1 MRRRDFLRAGLAG
14 GAVLG
19 GLPALSRGERAAS
32 VALIVDPE
40 DPVASSAAGRWA
52 IGELRSALSGAG
64 VAMLDR
70 HDLRDVP
77 SDAACIVAGG
87 ARSPMVQSALA
98 GSGLTPP
105 DVPESLVL
113 AAAKLSRRP
122 ATVACGPD
130 ARGLAYALTELADR
144 ARHAA
149 RPHAALHVETPV
161 VERPANRVR
170 SVMRQF
176 TSEPLDKPWFYDRGM
191 WPAYL
196 DMLATHRFN
205 RFHLAFGLGYD
216 FLRHVDDAYFL
227 FAYPFLLEVPGYRVR
242 AANLADEERDR
253 NLDTLR
259 FIARQTVAR
268 GIDFQLGIWMH
279 GYVWHD
285 SPRAQ
290 HTIEGLTPETH
301 AAYCR
306 DALAALLRACPEISS
321 VALRTHGESGVPEGN
336 YAFWRT
342 IFDGV
347 ARCGRRV
354 EIDLHAKG
362 LDTRMIDAALD
373 TGMPVNVALKGWAEH
388 QGLPYHQAAI
398 REHEMPVEG
407 RSGQGLMTL
416 SEGSRSITRYGYG
429 DLLRDDRRYTVT
441 HRVFSGTQRLLLWGD
456 PAAAAAYSRAFQF
469 CDSAGTDLME
479 PVTCRGRR
487 GTGKAGG
494 SRIGYA
500 DPQLDPQWDW
510 QKYGYWYRVW
520 GRHLYNPET
529 PPAVWQRHFGG
540 SPAGRA
546 LESSLARTSRILPL
560 VSISHMPSAACDA
573 YWLEVYWNQPMVR
586 ESDPNPYTD
595 SPSPKT
601 FQHVSALDP
610 QLFSSMSDCA
620 EELLQRRPSGKYS
633 SVEVSQWLADLAQR
647 GEEDLRRAGPLRPL
661 DWRRTGIDI
670 EILIGLG
677 RFFAAKLRSGVLY
690 SIHERTGDRPALEAA
705 IRTYKAARAAWA
717 SVAACAKGVY
727 ADDLSASD
735 KISNRGA
742 WADRL
747 PLIDADIAQMEERLA
762 GASRSTDPA
771 VAAAVAAVLGRPRR
785 EPPACNH
792 EPPRR
797 FRPGEELPLEIVHRG
812 RVTPSSAVL
821 YYRHVN
827 QAERFQTVTMT
838 AGSGSHRAVVPAEY
852 TDSPYP
858 LMYYFQLTHGRGSVT
873 LYPGFSGDLLN
884 QPYFVVQ
891 RG

>member
-1 MRRRDFLRAGLAG
+1 M
-14 GAVLG
+14 LG
-19 GLPALSRGERAAS
+19 GLPALAPGARSGS
-32 VALIVDPE
+32 VGLIADPD
-40 DPVASSAAGRWA
+40 DPVASSPPARWA
-52 IGELRSALSGAG
+52 IGELRGALSAAG
-64 VAMLDR
+64 LAVLERQDPR
-70 HDLRDVP
+70 EVP
-77 SDAACIVAGG
+77 SDALCIVAGG
-87 ARSPMVQSALA
+87 ARARLLQGALA
-98 GSGLTPP
+98 GGGVPAP
-105 DVPESLVL
+105 DAPEGLVL
-113 AAAKLSRRP
+113 AAGRLPGRSV
-122 ATVACGPD
+122 TVACACD
-130 ARGLAYALTELADR
+130 ARGFVYAVTELADR
-144 ARHAA
+144 VRHAA
-149 RPHAALHVETPV
+149 HPDAALRVEAPV

-176 TSEPLDKPWFYDRGM
+176 TSEPLDKPWYYDREM

-216 FLRHVDDAYFL
+216 FLRHVEDAYFL

-259 FIARQTVAR
+259 FIGQQTVAR
-268 GIDFQLGIWMH
+268 GLDFQLGIWMH
-279 GYVWHD
+279 GYLWPD

-290 HTIEGLTPETH
+290 HAIEGLTPDTH

-321 VALRTHGESGVPEGN
+321 VALRTHGESGVAEGN

-362 LDTRMIDAALD
+362 LDTRMIDGALE

-456 PAAAAAYSRAFQF
+456 PAAAAAYSRAFGF
-469 CDSAGTDLME
+469 CGSAGTDLME

-487 GTGKAGG
+487 GTGRAG

-500 DPQLDPQWDW
+500 DPQLDPRWDW
-510 QKYGYWYRVW
+510 QKYRYWYRVW
-520 GRHLYNPET
+520 GRLLYSPET
-529 PPAVWQRHFGG
+529 APAVWQRHFGG

-546 LESSLARTSRILPL
+546 IASSLAHVSRILPL
-560 VSISHMPSAACDA
+560 VSMSHMPSAACDA
-573 YWLEVYWNQPMVR
+573 YWPEVYWNQPMVR

-595 SPSPKT
+595 SPPPKT
-601 FQHVSALDP
+601 FQHVSPLDP
-610 QLFSSMSDCA
+610 QLFSRMSDCA
-620 EELLQRRPSGKYS
+620 EELLRGRPTGKYS
-633 SVEVSQWLADLAQR
+633 PVEVSRWIEDLALRSEQ
-647 GEEDLRRAGPLRPL
+647 DLRRAGRLHSL
-661 DWRRTGIDI
+661 EWRRTGIDV
-670 EILIGLG
+670 EMLIGLG
-677 RFFAAKLRSGVLY
+677 RFFAAKFRSGVLY
-690 SIHERTGDRPALEAA
+690 SIHERTGDRLALEGA
-705 IRTYKAARAAWA
+705 IRTYKAARGAWA
-717 SVAACAKGVY
+717 AVVARARGAY

-742 WADRL
+742 WGDRL
-747 PLIDADIAQMEERLA
+747 PLIDADIAEMEARLA
-762 GASRSTDPA
+762 GASRSKDPA
-771 VAAAVAAVLGRPRR
+771 VAAAIAAALGRPRR
-785 EPPACNH
+785 EAGACDHQPPSQ
-792 EPPRR
+792 
-797 FRPGEELPLEIVHRG
+797 FRPGEDLPVEISCRG
-812 RVTPSSAVL
+812 GATPSSVVL
-821 YYRHVN
+821 HYRRVN
-827 QAERFQTVTMT
+827 QAERFQTLPMS
-838 AGSGSHRAVVPAEY
+838 AGSRSHRAVVPARY

-858 LMYYFQLTHGRGSVT
+858 LMYYFHLAHGPASVS
-873 LYPGFSGDLLN
+873 LYPGFSDDLLN
-884 QPYFVVQ
+884 QPYFVV
-891 RG
+891 RRA